1 MEGKEKKPR
10 NTVAFVI
17 TREVIQYM
25 VLVYLIISVGEKI
38 TCPASHTKIDCSQI
52 EQQNFAI

>member
-1 MEGKEKKPR
+1 MEGKEKKSLE
-10 NTVAFVI
+10 TQVAFVN

-38 TCPASHTKIDCSQI
+38 PTLHHTPK
-52 EQQNFAI
+52 

>member
-1 MEGKEKKPR
+1 MEGKKKKPR

-38 TCPASHTKIDCSQI
+38 PALHHTPK
-52 EQQNFAI
+52 